1 MPDKDQTQ
9 AGGTPGNTP
18 DPNANGGTPPA
29 GAGAGKKDQT
39 QAGGTPGVPVT
50 YRCKVKCHYGG
61 RLYRVGEVLVT
72 DKEAPG
78 HFEKVK

>member
-1 MPDKDQTQ
+1 MPD
-9 AGGTPGNTP
+9 
-18 DPNANGGTPPA
+18 
-29 GAGAGKKDQT
+29 KDQT